1 MAWRFPPDTSIDGL
15 RARTAVLG
23 RRLGQTRPRWPGW
36 RLAVMAGR
44 LGSALAAWALLERR
58 TPRSRAGLSHR
69 LRAAFGALGPTYIKL
84 GQILSAGDGIFP
96 PELVAE
102 FRQLRDRVDP
112 EDAALV
118 RATVEAELGRPL
130 EAVFASFDPRPRASA
145 SIAQVH
151 AATLRT
157 GEEVV
162 VKVQRHDVAEL
173 VRRDIRVMAWIA
185 PLLVGRI
192 PVSAL
197 ANPPALVE
205 LFASTIVE
213 ELDFRLEAQNML
225 DIAAVLATTGQRAIV
240 VPRPHRRLVT
250 RRVLVMERL
259 DGFVWDDARGMRAS
273 GIDTA
278 AVLRSC
284 LIAFLEGALLFGV
297 FHGDLHGG
305 NLLVLP
311 DGVVALLDF
320 GITGRLG
327 EGQRQALLRLQIA
340 ATTND
345 VAAQIG
351 ALRALGALPADTD
364 VDEVIRELGLDAEA
378 VDPTTMTADQM
389 LDELRRVTT
398 ALLGIGAQMPKA
410 LMLFVKNLIFLN
422 GAMAQMAPDIDLLGE
437 VVAVATYFA
446 QKHGDRIARD
456 IGLDVA
462 ATPIDVDGYRA
473 AFGLDPGQETFTFRQ
488 LQERRAVIRER
499 LQNRRAHRE
508 RRPRLGR
515 LLARG
520 LGRRRSAERPEPSD
534 VSPVASGRR

>member
-1 MAWRFPPDTSIDGL
+1 
-15 RARTAVLG
+15 
-23 RRLGQTRPRWPGW
+23 
-36 RLAVMAGR
+36 
-44 LGSALAAWALLERR
+44 
-58 TPRSRAGLSHR
+58 
-69 LRAAFGALGPTYIKL
+69 
-84 GQILSAGDGIFP
+84 
-96 PELVAE
+96 
-102 FRQLRDRVDP
+102 LRDRVAP
-112 EDAALV
+112 EPEHRV

-130 EAVFASFDPRPRASA
+130 DEVFAAFDGRPLASA

-192 PVSAL
+192 PVTAL

-225 DIAAVLATTGQRAIV
+225 DLGRVLVETGQTTIV
-240 VPRPHRRLVT
+240 VPRPHPELVT

-259 DGFVWDDARGMRAS
+259 VGFPWDDARAMRAS

-278 AVLRSC
+278 LVLRAS

-305 NLLVLP
+305 NLVVLP
-311 DGVVALLDF
+311 GGVVALLDF

-327 EGQRQALLRLQIA
+327 ETQRQALLRLQIA

-345 VAAQIG
+345 LRTQIV
-351 ALRALGALPADTD
+351 ALRDLGALPADTD
-364 VDEVIRELGLDAEA
+364 VDEVIRELGLDAAA

-389 LDELRRVTT
+389 LNELRRVTT
-398 ALLGIGAQMPKA
+398 ALLGMGAQMPKA

-422 GAMAQMAPDIDLLGE
+422 GAMAHMAPDVDILGE
-437 VVAVATYFA
+437 IVAVATYFSE
-446 QKHGDRIARD
+446 KHGARIARD

-462 ATPIDVDGYRA
+462 GAPVDVDGYRA
-473 AFGLDPGQETFTFRQ
+473 AFGLDDGQESFTFRD
-488 LQERRAVIRER
+488 LQERREVIRER
-499 LQNRRAHRE
+499 LRSHRAHQE
-508 RRPRLGR
+508 RRRRGPGR
-515 LLARG
+515 WRRHP
-520 LGRRRSAERPEPSD
+520 GRP
-534 VSPVASGRR
+534 G